1 MANLGVAIADKRRI
15 DGQHAPMGEGPP
27 VTVDSDDP
35 TMLDG
40 QAIEQIRGDAF
51 RHGFDAAAV
60 AP

>member
-1 MANLGVAIADKRRI
+1 V
-15 DGQHAPMGEGPP
+15 GEGPT
-27 VTVDSDDP
+27 VTVNSDDP

-40 QAIEQIRGDAF
+40 QAIEQIRRSVF